1 MINEQFAAEPRSIK
15 SVMLACPAFF
25 FKKDSRQAGMTVDV
39 VFTYELFSTSLQFY
53 KESFD

>member
-1 MINEQFAAEPRSIK
+1 MINEQFAAELRSIE
-15 SVMLACPAFF
+15 SVMLACPASF